1 MKKKILKI
9 AIGIVAVPTVAFGT
23 LYAAREI
30 PVVSEKVVMPLAE
43 VSESIGLPVL
53 VRPKISEETMR
64 QCIGNLKYIYY
75 VQKSDCQGEYPN
87 HKTDTV
93 NQWLEKLGCVNPET
107 KDLQNIKAV
116 NNQEGFGTEFFIL
129 LYSENQGYNMTWRE
143 FLEAHLRV
151 VELRVAS
158 EEDIQ
163 RCLQLD
169 LEENIPM
176 NDPSVTNSDDDG
188 IFGKYQ
194 KRIELLD
201 QQQEAMKNGD
211 NEKIQQIQQQ
221 LDQLDK
227 EIDEY
232 EKANGLITEINP
244 EIKQEVENFNNQF
257 SEVELTYDGIKDLID
272 KVKANNMNTQY
283 YIEINEEAL
292 TDENKEY
299 SISKEY
305 GGINGRINKII
316 IYQK

>member
-1 MKKKILKI
+1 MKNKILKI
-9 AIGIVAVPTVAFGT
+9 AIGIVAVPTVALGT
-23 LYAAREI
+23 LYTTREI
-30 PVVSEKVVMPLAE
+30 PIVSEKVVMPLAQ

-64 QCIGNLKYIYY
+64 KCIGNLKYIYY
-75 VQKSDCQGEYPN
+75 EQRSCCEGTYPDSEN
-87 HKTDTV
+87 SSLMK
-93 NQWLEKLGCVNPET
+93 WLEKIGCLDYT
-107 KDLQNIKAV
+107 KDGYQNIKKV
-116 NNQEGFGTEFFIL
+116 NGYEGFGTDFVIL
-129 LYSENQGYNMTWRE
+129 LYSEDEGYNMTWRE

-151 VELRVAS
+151 IELRVAS

-163 RCLQLD
+163 KCLQLD

-232 EKANGLITEINP
+232 EKANGLKTEINP
-244 EIKQEVENFNNQF
+244 ETKQEVENFNNQF

-283 YIEINEEAL
+283 YIEMNEEAL

-299 SISKEY
+299 RLSWEY
-305 GGINGRINKII
+305 GGIDGRINKII
-316 IYQK
+316 IY